1 MIHTRSPSFSRLRRW
16 RVNSGPQER
25 EPSSRRK
32 GESTPGDHDAVT
44 QEELDSVLEAF
55 RRLVQAAADSGRD
68 WKLVD
73 ALLRTMIEF
82 VLQTEGDLFISTKTP
97 APETSTT
104 SNVTAPPVDSPAEPR
119 LRLRPEYRLRLEA
132 VIDSWS
138 DDETAD
144 FLMIG
149 ARQVRR
155 RAQQGT
161 LYYFVVNRKRRYP
174 AWQFD
179 RFCGVLKGVAELGR
193 ALPESWSA
201 EHVYAF
207 MTTRSPALE
216 LVTPAQWLLLKRDPN
231 SIVAAIADAC
241 KT

>member
-1 MIHTRSPSFSRLRRW
+1 M
-16 RVNSGPQER
+16 NSDPQER

-32 GESTPGDHDAVT
+32 GVSTPGDHDAVT

-68 WKLVD
+68 RKLID
-73 ALLRTMIEF
+73 AILRTMIEL
-82 VLQTEGDLFISTKTP
+82 VLETEGDLSISAKSP

-104 SNVTAPPVDSPAEPR
+104 SNETATPIDSPAEPR

-144 FLMIG
+144 FLMVG

-155 RAQQGT
+155 RAQQGS

-174 AWQFD
+174 VWQFD
-179 RFCGVLKGVAELGR
+179 RFCGVLEGVTQLGK

-201 EHVYAF
+201 ERVYSF

-216 LVTPAQWLLLKRDPN
+216 LVTPAQWLRLKRDPN
-231 SIVAAIADAC
+231 SIVAVIMNSS

>member
-1 MIHTRSPSFSRLRRW
+1 M
-16 RVNSGPQER
+16 NSDPQER

-73 ALLRTMIEF
+73 AILRTMIEL
-82 VLQTEGDLFISTKTP
+82 VLETEGDLFISAKTP
-97 APETSTT
+97 ASATSTT
-104 SNVTAPPVDSPAEPR
+104 SNVRATPTVSPAEPV

-155 RAQQGT
+155 RAQNGT
-161 LYYFVVNRKRRYP
+161 LYYFLVNRKRRYP
-174 AWQFD
+174 VWQFD
-179 RFCGVLKGVAELGR
+179 RSCGVLQGVAQVGR
-193 ALPESWSA
+193 ALPGSWST
-201 EHVYAF
+201 ERVYAF
-207 MTTRSPALE
+207 MTSRSPALNQI
-216 LVTPAQWLLLKRDPN
+216 TPAQWLLLKRDTKP
-231 SIVAAIADAC
+231 IVTAINNLSE
-241 KT
+241 T

>member
-1 MIHTRSPSFSRLRRW
+1 MKSK
-16 RVNSGPQER
+16 PQDR
-25 EPSSRRK
+25 EPSSYRRRQR
-32 GESTPGDHDAVT
+32 TPDHQDAVT
-44 QEELDSVLEAF
+44 QEKVDSLIEAF
-55 RRLVQAAADSGRD
+55 RRLVQAAADTGRD

-73 ALLRTMIEF
+73 ALLRTMIEL
-82 VLQTEGDLFISTKTP
+82 VLQTQGDLFLPAETP
-97 APETSTT
+97 APETSATT
-104 SNVTAPPVDSPAEPR
+104 KAAVPPVETPPDPR

-179 RFCGVLKGVAELGR
+179 RFCSVLDGVAQVGR
-193 ALPESWSA
+193 ALPGSWSA
-201 EHVYAF
+201 ARVYTF
-207 MTTRSPALE
+207 MTTQTPALK
-216 LVTPAQWLLLKRDPN
+216 LVTPVQWMLLKRDPS
-231 SIVAAIADAC
+231 SIVAAIANSYE
-241 KT
+241 T